1 LCPADVGVTVNLDLL
16 DGWRAEQE
24 STLNTNTVGSD
35 TANGEVLLIAAIPQ
49 TNNGSAYKLNTIP
62 LAFNDTKVNRYIVT
76 RPQLGQIFVDR
87 LVERL

>member
-35 TANGEVLLIAAIPQ
+35 TANGEVLLIAPIPQ

-76 RPQLGQIFVDR
+76 RPQLGQIVVDR